1 MRVLIEAVG
10 SPIWGPLL
18 PRLREV
24 ADFIVGADVDPYAWG
39 LYRVDR
45 GALVPRYSE
54 PGVWDTLSRLCEE
67 NHVDLVI
74 PSINEGLEGW
84 AARKGDFEKLGVRV
98 LLSDLETIKI
108 CADKWETFQFFKR
121 SGIPTA
127 ATSLGR
133 EHELLKPRVGR
144 GGTGIRRATR
154 NELDGFDM
162 MGYVT
167 QEFLDGQEY
176 SIDAFCG
183 MDGAPACVV
192 VRERMAVESGVSV
205 RGRVV
210 AHPEIERE
218 ARRTL
223 AAARFVGPVNMQC
236 FITAKGVFFTE
247 INPRIAGGLS
257 LSMAATGNWFAWTRD
272 MLFKGAAIPSCRVRT
287 GLVMM
292 RHYEDVI
299 IHEDERIGRTH

>member
-1 MRVLIEAVG
+1 MRVLVEAVG

-18 PRLREV
+18 PRLREA

-39 LYRVDR
+39 LYRVDC
-45 GALVPRYSE
+45 GALVPCYSE
-54 PGVWDTLSRLCEE
+54 TGAWEALSRLCEE
-67 NHVDLVI
+67 NRVDLVI

-84 AARKGDFEKLGVRV
+84 AGRKGDFEKRGVRV
-98 LLSDLETIKI
+98 LLSDLETIRI
-108 CADKWETFQFFKR
+108 CADKWKTFQFFKR

-127 ATSLGR
+127 ATSLGPDYD
-133 EHELLKPRVGR
+133 LLKPRVGR
-144 GGTGIRRATR
+144 GGVGIRRVAPG
-154 NELDGFDM
+154 ELDGFDM
-162 MGYVT
+162 TGCVT

-183 MDGAPACVV
+183 MDGQPVCVV
-192 VRERMAVESGVSV
+192 VRERLVVESGVSV

-223 AAARFVGPVNMQC
+223 AAMKFSGPVNMQC
-236 FITAKGVFFTE
+236 FLTGKGVFFTE

-257 LSMAATGNWFAWTRD
+257 LSMAATGNWFIWARD
-272 MLFKGAAIPSCRVRT
+272 MLFKDAVIPQCKVQT

-292 RHYEDVI
+292 RHHEDVI